1 MKFIIGKANLLDNLN
16 KVSRAITGKASL
28 TALKGVFIQVA
39 KGQIIMLGS
48 DMDLSIFAR
57 GTCEVIEAG
66 MILVDAKIFIEIIH
80 KLPEGDI
87 TIEKTEDNLVKIS
100 CKKSE
105 FRIVRMNETEY
116 PELPKETNGT
126 EIIMPKEV
134 FGKMIGEVHFAI
146 AQDESRPILQG
157 ILYEIKD
164 SILRLVALD
173 GYRLALS
180 SNKVNCSNDMSAVI
194 DGKSLISISKLIG
207 SNGQMKLYLHK
218 NHIEFRLDNI
228 IIYSRLLEGQ
238 YIKYESLLPQ
248 DKSKIEVV
256 INRLEFI
263 EAIERSA
270 LIAKSSDTSSNPIL
284 KFNILNDGILD
295 LLVVNSKSSMGKVR
309 EEITVEILGTEKEL
323 EIAFNGRYLLEMLKN
338 MNSEKL
344 IMKVNTPVSPC
355 ICHPADSEDSKY
367 LILPVRLT
375 KDF

>member
-134 FGKMIGEVHFAI
+134 FGKMIEVCIF
-146 AQDESRPILQG
+146 S
-157 ILYEIKD
+157 
-164 SILRLVALD
+164 SI
-173 GYRLALS
+173 
-180 SNKVNCSNDMSAVI
+180 MF
-194 DGKSLISISKLIG
+194 
-207 SNGQMKLYLHK
+207 QK
-218 NHIEFRLDNI
+218 N
-228 IIYSRLLEGQ
+228 
-238 YIKYESLLPQ
+238 
-248 DKSKIEVV
+248 
-256 INRLEFI
+256 
-263 EAIERSA
+263 
-270 LIAKSSDTSSNPIL
+270 L
-284 KFNILNDGILD
+284 K
-295 LLVVNSKSSMGKVR
+295 
-309 EEITVEILGTEKEL
+309 
-323 EIAFNGRYLLEMLKN
+323 
-338 MNSEKL
+338 
-344 IMKVNTPVSPC
+344 
-355 ICHPADSEDSKY
+355 
-367 LILPVRLT
+367 
-375 KDF
+375 